1 MGSIADERFMP
12 RDFNIPFE
20 PFIRHF
26 ERYFTI
32 IKMLGYTGKSQKWL
46 DCACGAGYGTN
57 LLTNFAEFVIGYDID
72 KEAVYSASQNYRNS
86 HCLFTNDIRHYKSFF
101 DAVISVETIEHMPQE
116 DAKVFLNGLHRSL
129 KNDGCLMITTPIVK
143 QTNKNPINKFHFIE
157 YSDEDFI
164 SLLQDAGFEVIEKN
178 FVETTFTDGET
189 KDQGYYKCQ
198 KLR

>member
-1 MGSIADERFMP
+1 
-12 RDFNIPFE
+12 
-20 PFIRHF
+20 
-26 ERYFTI
+26 
-32 IKMLGYTGKSQKWL
+32 
-46 DCACGAGYGTN
+46 
-57 LLTNFAEFVIGYDID
+57 
-72 KEAVYSASQNYRNS
+72 
-86 HCLFTNDIRHYKSFF
+86 
-101 DAVISVETIEHMPQE
+101 MPQE
-116 DAKVFLNGLHRSL
+116 DAKVFLNGLHRNL
-129 KNDGCLMITTPIVK
+129 KDDGCLMITTPIVK